1 MKQMDYRGIL
11 ILLLCVL
18 AQTVRADWT
27 TVWSEDFD
35 DEEYVA
41 ARVLNESKGWVIVT
55 CSLVAN
61 SNNSTKCLR
70 IGKPDETG
78 SATTC
83 AIGVVGHLIL
93 TFNYKRSTQNYSS
106 FSVSVTEGTIS
117 EAQKSFSLSDDS
129 YNSATF
135 NIINATESTKIIFS
149 GSIGGVLIDN
159 IVVQADVASSNTVE
173 APTFSL
179 TNYYYPTAQLL
190 TMDCETEGATIYYTT
205 DGSTPTDESTLY
217 ESAITI
223 SEPQTVKAIAYK
235 DETASAVTSA
245 DYYVGSCLFVDEFSE
260 ETDGYKVLTSSYQVD
275 KLDIG
280 RSAILTF
287 RLRGRTASSS
297 ATLNLSENYT
307 ALGSNQ
313 TRPISGLQELTP
325 TQGEWTLYTYPV
337 PMQFPNSTVTVTIS
351 SSNCNLDN
359 VLLVTPQTIT
369 LDQDAA
375 GNSALL
381 ESHIGEIVDV
391 ATRRTLRGGIWNT
404 LCLPFDV
411 YRGDLYTAIG
421 VAQGVTMTTYSSCS
435 DNVMTFSDVGGG
447 TVAAGTPFLMKCD
460 RDSVNP
466 TFRAVTIKTAT
477 PQSVLYNGVSFKGCF
492 GPTPLNTDGTDLF
505 LGTDNFL
512 YSPASGTNTLG
523 GLRAYIHFEGADPAR
538 LVLSFEDSPTM
549 IRERVAERRDNAP
562 AVYTLQGQ
570 RVAKPMRGL
579 YVSEGKKFVVK

>member
-35 DEEYVA
+35 DKTIAGLRA
-41 ARVLNESKGWVIVT
+41 ADWDISYGGISNN
-55 CSLVAN
+55 A
-61 SNNSTKCLR
+61 NNSTSCLR
-70 IGKPDETG
+70 IGRDDSDG
-78 SATTC
+78 SATTPG
-83 AIGVVGHLIL
+83 IGIVGNLKL
-93 TFNYKRSTQNYSS
+93 TFNYVRNTSYTTT
-106 FSVSVTEGTIS
+106 FTINVIGGGAIN
-117 EAQKSFSLSDDS
+117 EAQKQFTLTDNTYQSV
-129 YNSATF
+129 TF
-135 NIINATESTKIIFS
+135 NITNAVEATKIVFS
-149 GSIGGVLIDN
+149 VNYGGIVLIDN
-159 IVVQADVASSNTVE
+159 IVVQADVTSSNTVE

-190 TMDCETEGATIYYTT
+190 TMDCETGGASIYYTT
-205 DGSTPTDESTLY
+205 DGSAPTDESTLY
-217 ESAITI
+217 EGAITI

-297 ATLNLSENYT
+297 ATLNLTENYT

-351 SSNCNLDN
+351 SSNCDLDN

-369 LDQDAA
+369 LDQDAT

-570 RVAKPMRGL
+570 RVATPMRGL